1 MYSRVYLEITNI
13 CNKNCSFCHKTKREP
28 KSLTLSEFDLI
39 TDKLIG
45 ITEYLYLHL
54 MGEPLI
60 HPLISDFVELA
71 TKKGF
76 KVAITTNGTL
86 LNKVG
91 DKLLSAG
98 LYKLNISLHSFED
111 EDKNAYD
118 KYINNC
124 IEFADKSSKVG
135 VLTVFRLWNNGFD
148 GGRNDDILSI
158 LQSKLSGEWQQG
170 SRGYR
175 IRNKLHLEYGDR
187 FTWPDINAPFISDN
201 VFCYGLRDH
210 FGILSDGTVVPCCLD
225 SDGIVKLGNVFES
238 SLKEILNTPRA
249 KAIFDGFTS
258 RTPSEE
264 LCKRCGYAQRF
275 K

>member
-28 KSLTLSEFDLI
+28 KSLTLAEFDII

-45 ITEYLYLHL
+45 VTEYLYLHL
-54 MGEPLI
+54 MGEPLT

-71 TKKGF
+71 TEKGF

-91 DKLLSAG
+91 DNLLSAG

-124 IEFADKSSKVG
+124 IEFADKSSKSG

-148 GGRNDDILSI
+148 GGRNDDILSQ
-158 LQSKLSGEWQQG
+158 LQDKLSGEWQQG
-170 SRGYR
+170 TRGFR

-187 FTWPDINAPFISDN
+187 FTWPDINAPFISDS

-225 SDGIVKLGNVFES
+225 SDGIIKLGNIFES

-258 RTPSEE
+258 QTPSEE